1 MKLAIT
7 GAPGSG
13 KTTLCRRLI
22 EALPALRIGGIL
34 TQEIRQDHERLG
46 FEIVDIATGQKGL
59 LAHRYSTEGPHVGR
73 YRVNI
78 TDIERI
84 AVPALKRALTEA
96 QLIIIDEIAPMELHS
111 ILFAQAVEA
120 VLESPKPVLVTFKER
135 FEHPLVARVR
145 AEFSVFVIT
154 PSIREQLF
162 QELFNRL
169 QNLVRQRAAL
179 LAEE

>member
-59 LAHRYSTEGPHVGR
+59 LAHRHSTEGPRVGR

-96 QLIIIDEIAPMELHS
+96 QLIVIDEIAPMELHS
-111 ILFAQAVEA
+111 APFEHAVKA

-154 PSIREQLF
+154 PSTREKLF
-162 QELFNRL
+162 QELL
-169 QNLVRQRAAL
+169 AL
-179 LAEE
+179 LQGAFGSPAPLLLQ

>member
-22 EALPALRIGGIL
+22 EALPTLTIGGIL
-34 TQEIRQDHERLG
+34 TQDIRKDQERLG

-59 LAHRYSTEGPHVGR
+59 LAHRYSTEGPRVGR
-73 YRVNI
+73 YRVNVP
-78 TDIERI
+78 DIERI
-84 AVPALKRALTEA
+84 AVPALKRALAEA
-96 QLIIIDEIAPMELHS
+96 QLIVVDEIAPMELHS
-111 ILFAQAVEA
+111 ALFAQAAEA

-135 FEHPLVARVR
+135 FEHPLIARVR

-154 PSIREQLF
+154 PSTREELF
-162 QELFNRL
+162 QELL
-169 QNLVRQRAAL
+169 AL
-179 LAEE
+179 LRSALGSPAPSLLE

>member
-13 KTTLCRRLI
+13 KTTLCKRLI

-59 LAHRYSTEGPHVGR
+59 LAHRYITEGPRVGR
-73 YRVNI
+73 YRVNV

-84 AVPALKRALTEA
+84 AVPALERALAEA
-96 QLIIIDEIAPMELHS
+96 QLIVIDEIAPMELHS
-111 ILFAQAVEA
+111 SLFVATVKA
-120 VLESPKPVLVTFKER
+120 VLSSSQNLVVTFKER
-135 FEHPLVARVR
+135 FEHPLIARVQR
-145 AEFSVFVIT
+145 EFSVFTIT
-154 PSIREQLF
+154 PRTRDRLF
-162 QELFNRL
+162 QELLAQL
-169 QNLVRQRAAL
+169 QPSDIQEAPR
-179 LAEE
+179 

>member
-13 KTTLCRRLI
+13 KTTLCKRLI
-22 EALPALRIGGIL
+22 EALPTLKSGGII
-34 TQEIRQDHERLG
+34 TQDIRKDHERLG
-46 FEIVDIATGQKGL
+46 FEIVDIATGQKGV
-59 LAHRYSTEGPHVGR
+59 LAHRYRTEGPRVGR

-78 TDIERI
+78 TDIERL

-96 QLIIIDEIAPMELHS
+96 QLIVIDEIAPMELHS

-120 VLESPKPVLVTFKER
+120 VLESPKPLLVTFKER
-135 FEHPLVARVR
+135 FEHPLIARVR

-154 PSIREQLF
+154 PSTREKLF
-162 QELFNRL
+162 QEVL
-169 QNLVRQRAAL
+169 AL
-179 LAEE
+179 LQSAFGYAAPSLIE